1 MHMKNAV
8 ILLFS
13 LLMHLHAFSQVNLEG
28 QLGGSNFLG
37 FSLNTEVDIAL
48 SKAKGIYLSPS
59 LGMGFLAPTIE
70 ESTAILRTGLHL
82 KYKKWGIGSEVAGFT
97 ANPFSN
103 PPFRSSFID
112 LLVYPNVNYTFG
124 FKSNYYLKVSTGAY
138 FAFSRYL
145 PRPGGQFNSD
155 ARPLRFEGDAIP
167 GVGLSFGYRFR

>member
-1 MHMKNAV
+1 MKNAA

-13 LLMHLHAFSQVNLEG
+13 LLLHLNSFSQINLES
-28 QLGGSNFLG
+28 QIGGSNFLG
-37 FSLNTEVDIAL
+37 GSLNTEVDIPL
-48 SKAKGIYLSPS
+48 SKAKAIYLSPS
-59 LGMGFLAPTIE
+59 LGLGFLAPTFE
-70 ESTAILRTGLHL
+70 SSTAILRTGLHL

-97 ANPFSN
+97 DNPFSN
-103 PPFRSSFID
+103 QLNRGSFID
-112 LLVYPNVNYTFG
+112 LLVYPNMNYTFG

-155 ARPLRFEGDAIP
+155 APPLRFEGDVIP

>member
-1 MHMKNAV
+1 MKNAA
-8 ILLFS
+8 ILLFA
-13 LLMHLHAFSQVNLEG
+13 LLSHFNAFSQVNLEG

-37 FSLNTEVDIAL
+37 LSLNTEVDIAL
-48 SKAKGIYLSPS
+48 SKTKDIYLSPS
-59 LGMGFLAPTIE
+59 LGLGFLAPAFE

-103 PPFRSSFID
+103 QFYRNSFID

-138 FAFSRYL
+138 FAFSRYVQ
-145 PRPGGQFNSD
+145 RPGGQFND
-155 ARPLRFEGDAIP
+155 ALPPLRFEGDVIP